1 MINVSDLH
9 KLSLTM
15 QDYKLVKKIKVT
27 TQFADYLDANIP
39 KLEDKFPDNCNGLIG
54 QFDGIPV
61 EIDDEIDGLYEF
73 VY

>member
-39 KLEDKFPDNCNGLIG
+39 KLEDKFPDNCNGFIG
-54 QFDGIPV
+54 RFDGIPV